1 MLTKSG
7 TTSDGRTVV
16 QGVYRLYETE
26 GLPLDVI
33 LDALIAHNSIPDWTA
48 FVREAELAGMKLDR
62 ILAKLDAAISDTYGS
77 EMRDIVVRRLSEV
90 KP

>member
-16 QGVYRLYETE
+16 RGVYRLYETE

-33 LDALIAHNSIPDWTA
+33 FDALREHNSIPDWVA
-48 FVREAELAGMKLDR
+48 FVREAELAGMKRDR
-62 ILAKLDAAISDTYGS
+62 ILSKLDAAIVDTYGS
-77 EMRDIVVRRLSEV
+77 ELRDVVIRRLSG
-90 KP
+90 